1 MNKME
6 KRKGKGVKRKEK
18 WIIKESEWRGK
29 KEKWNYK
36 GERMEGKKEKWNYKG
51 KWRENGI
58 KERELEKMY

>member
-1 MNKME
+1 MDKVE

-36 GERMEGKKEKWNYKG
+36 G

-58 KERELEKMY
+58 KERELEKMFESLE